1 MMGMWFA
8 VGFIVIALFLGV
20 AIYNGLIARKNQ
32 VDNADSTIVVMLKK
46 RFDLLPNMVE
56 TVKAYMSHERE
67 VLNELTELRTRFQSD
82 MATREKKSELDRRL
96 NQVFSRFNIMVEAY
110 PDLKASNNFSQ
121 LQRSINETEEQIAAA
136 RRAYNAAVTD
146 LNNGIEMFPSNIFAR
161 RMGLTQRILFDIPE
175 AQTQLP
181 DIAELFENRA
191 NKDAR

>member
-8 VGFIVIALFLGV
+8 VGFIVVVLFLGV

-32 VDNADSTIVVMLKK
+32 VDNADSTIDVMLKK

-82 MATREKKSELDRRL
+82 MATGEKKPELDRRL

-146 LNNGIEMFPSNIFAR
+146 LNNGIEMFPSNLFAR

>member
-1 MMGMWFA
+1 MGMWFA
-8 VGFIVIALFLGV
+8 IGFIVVVLFLGV

-32 VDNADSTIVVMLKK
+32 VDNADSTIDVMLKK

-82 MATREKKSELDRRL
+82 MVTGEKKTEIDRRL

-146 LNNGIEMFPSNIFAR
+146 LNNGIEMFPSNLFAR
-161 RMGLTQRILFDIPE
+161 RMGLTERILFDIPE

>member
-1 MMGMWFA
+1 
-8 VGFIVIALFLGV
+8 
-20 AIYNGLIARKNQ
+20 
-32 VDNADSTIVVMLKK
+32 
-46 RFDLLPNMVE
+46 
-56 TVKAYMSHERE
+56 
-67 VLNELTELRTRFQSD
+67 
-82 MATREKKSELDRRL
+82 
-96 NQVFSRFNIMVEAY
+96 MVEAY